1 MSLSAPWELWP
12 RGYVLPIETLF
23 QLSPGQPR
31 DRNSGGCRGGAWLSI
46 QRKTAW
52 KQIFLKPFQG
62 TRLVSFP
69 LYPQGS
75 VSLAFSKHTQLLDF
89 PSGMEGEAIP

>member
-1 MSLSAPWELWP
+1 MSLSASWELWP
-12 RGYVLPIETLF
+12 RGYVLPRETLF

-31 DRNSGGCRGGAWLSI
+31 DRNSGGCGGGAWLSI
-46 QRKTAW
+46 QGKTTW
-52 KQIFLKPFQG
+52 KQLFLKPFQV

-75 VSLAFSKHTQLLDF
+75 VSLGF
-89 PSGMEGEAIP
+89 